1 MKKYNDYSEICLDVQ
16 KMFKEYYNYS
26 VKGEWVDAAKVA
38 KEMSQLTTQ
47 MKDMAN
53 DRARV

>member
-1 MKKYNDYSEICLDVQ
+1 MDYSEICIDVQ
-16 KMFKEYYNYS
+16 KMFKKYYNYS
-26 VKGEWVDAAKVA
+26 VKGEWVDAAKLA